1 MRCLFKTFSQL
12 LLLENLIKTKLLF
25 FLLLK
30 RSPFSHNLPTT
41 ERHHKLKIHDFID
54 AKGIN
59 AEWQDADFSML
70 LFVKHLAMRI
80 LTRKYRIRQQ
90 YTDW

>member
-1 MRCLFKTFSQL
+1 MKKNLQISPVTFESGPTNWLLGRCSRQL
-12 LLLENLIKTKLLF
+12 RKSCAVQTWRIREQNVCS
-25 FLLLK
+25 FLNITSHRK
-30 RSPFSHNLPTT
+30 RL
-41 ERHHKLKIHDFID
+41 
-54 AKGIN
+54 
-59 AEWQDADFSML
+59 L